1 MYIVMKKLVEYATI
15 QASNSAHNAE
25 YRNALLQL
33 ISALKI
39 VIKFH

>member
-15 QASNSAHNAE
+15 QAANGAHNAE

-33 ISALKI
+33 INALKI
-39 VIKFH
+39 VMKFH